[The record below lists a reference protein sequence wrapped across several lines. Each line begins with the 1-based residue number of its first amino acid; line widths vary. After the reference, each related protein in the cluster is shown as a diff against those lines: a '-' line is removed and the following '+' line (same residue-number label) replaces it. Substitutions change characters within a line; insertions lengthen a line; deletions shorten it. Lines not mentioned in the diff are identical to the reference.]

1 MRRFALL
8 IAIALT
14 SAACLEPGSTDS
26 VEGPWQLTRGTV
38 DGEEIPILESHPIT
52 IVFEGNQVS
61 GTASCN
67 GYGGTYDRSGSTITF
82 DDLAM
87 TEMACSPPETM
98 TAEAMYAE
106 ALTRVDTV
114 TVDQGLTL
122 SGDGVELVFEAL
134 EPVPDAALTN
144 TVWVLDGLISG
155 DAVSSVMG
163 ARATLEFFTD
173 GSMLGSTG
181 CRQFSGQYTISGA
194 DVVTTELAADGQ
206 ECEPDLAEQDNHVLT
221 VLGDGFRVEV
231 DGDNMTLW
239 SVGDEGL
246 MYLAES

>member
-1 MRRFALL
+1 
-8 IAIALT
+8 
-14 SAACLEPGSTDS
+14 
-26 VEGPWQLTRGTV
+26 
-38 DGEEIPILESHPIT
+38 
-52 IVFEGNQVS
+52 
-61 GTASCN
+61 
-67 GYGGTYDRSGSTITF
+67 
-82 DDLAM
+82 M

-114 TVDQGLTL
+114 AVDQGLTL

-163 ARATLEFFTD
+163 ARATVEFFTD

-181 CRQFSGQYTISGA
+181 CRHFSGQYTISGA
-194 DVVTTELAADGQ
+194 EVVTTELAADGP
-206 ECEPDLAEQDNHVLT
+206 ECEPDLAEQDNHVFT